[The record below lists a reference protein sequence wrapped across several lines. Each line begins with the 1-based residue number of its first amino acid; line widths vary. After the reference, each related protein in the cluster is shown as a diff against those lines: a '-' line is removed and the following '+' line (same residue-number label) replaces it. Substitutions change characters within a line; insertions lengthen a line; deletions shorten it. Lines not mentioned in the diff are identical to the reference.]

1 MFKPWPTRYPKHLRM
16 IDIPPAD
23 TGGGEPSTDP
33 GTGDAGE
40 HVDWEAKY
48 HDAMKHSREW
58 ENRAKANSDAANWL
72 KALEDA
78 KLSETEKLTKRAE
91 AAEKALA
98 DMKTAQAQLDW
109 KNKAAKATGVPVDL
123 IRGTSEE
130 DINAHAEALK
140 TYLST
145 VGKPT
150 APAVPNP
157 AGTPKTKTGTDN
169 PNSLLLKQLF
179 DTNQP

>member
-58 ENRAKANSDAANWL
+58 ENRAKANSDAANRL

-91 AAEKALA
+91 AE
-98 DMKTAQAQLDW
+98 
-109 KNKAAKATGVPVDL
+109 
-123 IRGTSEE
+123 
-130 DINAHAEALK
+130 
-140 TYLST
+140 YLTRWGPGLLRLGAIMSFGGYCVSRPGLLRLGAV
-145 VGKPT
+145 VG
-150 APAVPNP
+150 
-157 AGTPKTKTGTDN
+157 
-169 PNSLLLKQLF
+169 
-179 DTNQP
+179 

>member
-1 MFKPWPTRYPKHLRM
+1 
-16 IDIPPAD
+16 
-23 TGGGEPSTDP
+23 
-33 GTGDAGE
+33 
-40 HVDWEAKY
+40 
-48 HDAMKHSREW
+48 
-58 ENRAKANSDAANWL
+58 
-72 KALEDA
+72 
-78 KLSETEKLTKRAE
+78 
-91 AAEKALA
+91 
-98 DMKTAQAQLDW
+98 
-109 KNKAAKATGVPVDL
+109 
-123 IRGTSEE
+123 
-130 DINAHAEALK
+130 LK